1 MREDLREAA
10 IAALLLSREDARARA
25 ALFDWAPVCDQFVSH
40 LVAAREGAVITVMKR
55 TQNLHKLAS

>member
-25 ALFDWAPVCDQFVSH
+25 ALFDWAPVCDQFIGF
-40 LVAAREGAVITVMKR
+40 LVAVRHGSVMSVMKPK
-55 TQNLHKLAS
+55 QKIHKLVA